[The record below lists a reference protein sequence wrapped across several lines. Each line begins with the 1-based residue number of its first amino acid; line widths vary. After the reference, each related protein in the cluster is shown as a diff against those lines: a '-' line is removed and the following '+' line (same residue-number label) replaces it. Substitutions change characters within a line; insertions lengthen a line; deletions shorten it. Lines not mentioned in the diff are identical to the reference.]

1 MAGHSEIERLESLIP
16 ECYSPEPILEEL
28 TRTYTGDPLFL
39 VELKEFIDTLDQEDK
54 SIIYLR
60 YFGLTIEEVAQELKL
75 TERRIE
81 QRIKGIRERA
91 RRWVG

>member
-1 MAGHSEIERLESLIP
+1 MAGYPETERLESLIP
-16 ECYSPEPILEEL
+16 ECYSLEPILEEI

-39 VELKEFIDTLDQEDK
+39 VELKEFIDTLDEEDK
-54 SIIYLR
+54 AIIYLR
-60 YFGLTIEEVAQELKL
+60 FFGLTIEEVAQELEL
-75 TERRIE
+75 TSRRIE